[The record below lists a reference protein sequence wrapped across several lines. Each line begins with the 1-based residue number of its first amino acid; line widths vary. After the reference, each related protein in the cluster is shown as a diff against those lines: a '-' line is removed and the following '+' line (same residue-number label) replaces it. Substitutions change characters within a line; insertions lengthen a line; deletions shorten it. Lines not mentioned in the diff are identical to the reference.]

1 MTNDVVL
8 TVTDMSK
15 SFGVVRALKHVD
27 FELRDGEIHG
37 LIGENGSGKST
48 MTSIIAG
55 SQPADSGTM
64 LFQGAPWAPATV
76 NESLANGIGMVVQES
91 GTVPGITVA
100 ENLFLG
106 ETGQFTRFGIVDRRA
121 MNKKASAAL
130 EAIGVEDLNP
140 ATPAGACDFQTRKLV
155 ELARVMMYEPKV
167 VVIDETTTA
176 LAQDGRDLLYKAMD
190 THKTRGAVVFISHDL
205 DEIMSV
211 CDRLTVLRDGDIIC
225 TFDKDEFDEGA
236 IRAAM
241 IGRSMEGHYYREDN
255 KATHHDEVWLSAT
268 GLNLENKLKDVSIEV
283 RSGEIVGV
291 GGLSHCGMHEL
302 GKALF
307 GAAPL
312 ESGEVVSRG
321 VKITNE
327 RRAVRNAFGYV
338 SKDRDTESLSL
349 TASIRDNIASAGLRL
364 IGKGRAGLI
373 TKRAENAYV
382 QTPIDQLE
390 IKAPGAGT
398 IVSTLSGGNK
408 QKVVFGKWIACGTE
422 VLILDCPT
430 RGVDVGVKQAMYRL
444 MTQLKDEGKAIVL
457 ISEEMTELMGM
468 SDRLLIMKDGR
479 VVREFERSADLN
491 EMEIIE
497 CMI

>member
-8 TVTDMSK
+8 TVTNMSK
-15 SFGVVRALKHVD
+15 TFGVVRALKNVD

-48 MTSIIAG
+48 LTSIVAG
-55 SQPADSGTM
+55 SQPSDSGTM
-64 LFQGAPWAPATV
+64 VFRGEPWSPATV
-76 NESLANGIGMVVQES
+76 NQALDAGIGMIVQES
-91 GTVPGITVA
+91 GTVPGVSVA

-106 ETGQFTRFGIVDRRA
+106 DTKRFSRFGIVDRGA
-121 MNKKASAAL
+121 MNARAAEAL
-130 EAIGVEDLNP
+130 DAIGVTDVNP
-140 ATPAGACDFQTRKLV
+140 ALPTAAFDIQTRKLV
-155 ELARVMMYEPKV
+155 ELARVMMHDPKV
-167 VVIDETTTA
+167 VIVDETTTA
-176 LAQDGRDLLYKAMD
+176 LSQIGRDLLYGIMNDQKQ
-190 THKTRGAVVFISHDL
+190 RGSVIFISHDL
-205 DEIMSV
+205 EEIMAV
-211 CDRLTVLRDGDIIC
+211 CDRLTVLRDGDIIR
-225 TFDKDEFDEGA
+225 TFDKADFDEDD

-241 IGRSMEGHYYREDN
+241 IGRTMEGHYYREDHT
-255 KATHHDEVWLSAT
+255 ATAGDEVLISADHLML
-268 GLNLENKLKDVSIEV
+268 GDKLRDVSLQV
-283 RSGEIVGV
+283 RSGEILGV

-307 GAAPL
+307 GAVHL
-312 ESGEVVSRG
+312 ESGEVVSQG

-327 RRAVRNAFGYV
+327 RRAVRNALGYV

-349 TASIRDNIASAGLRL
+349 TASIRDNIASAGLRI

-373 TKRAENAYV
+373 TGPAENAYV
-382 QTPIDQLE
+382 KKPMDQLE
-390 IKAPGAGT
+390 IKAPGPGT

-444 MTQLKDEGKAIVL
+444 MTELKNEGKAIVL

-468 SDRLLIMKDGR
+468 SDRLLIMKDGL